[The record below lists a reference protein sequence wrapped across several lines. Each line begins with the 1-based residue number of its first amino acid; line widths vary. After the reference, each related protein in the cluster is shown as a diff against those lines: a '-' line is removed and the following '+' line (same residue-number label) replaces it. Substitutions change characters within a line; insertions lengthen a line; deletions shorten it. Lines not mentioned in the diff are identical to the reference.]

1 MFEIQNIMDLA
12 RELDVDVLAKV
23 IFSFTPDIIMSPL
36 ALPAEL
42 LHPWLDEL
50 IESTQG
56 PMQELLKQLR
66 TRPTFSEQWGSKQTQ
81 AGLIKGKQR
90 ILQLEHIRNDSYTMR
105 QILSARPA
113 VLEWYDAIA

>member
-1 MFEIQNIMDLA
+1 
-12 RELDVDVLAKV
+12 
-23 IFSFTPDIIMSPL
+23 L

-113 VLEWYDAIA
+113 VLEWYDAVA